1 MILLDTHTW
10 LWLLHDPTQ
19 LSTLAQTIIIEAENN
34 HNILI
39 SSISVWE
46 IAVKQSLNKLQL
58 PLPIN
63 EWFELAQQQ
72 PGTTIEPLSPLD
84 AIHSA
89 NLPGEFHK
97 DPADR
102 ILVAIARRYNIP
114 IITRDQ
120 KILNYLYVKT
130 IW

>member
-10 LWLLHDPTQ
+10 LWLLHDPNQ
-19 LSTLAQTIIIEAENN
+19 LSPPAQSIITESENN
-34 HNILI
+34 NSILI

-46 IAVKQSLNKLQL
+46 IATKQSLNKLQL
-58 PLPIN
+58 PLPIH

-72 PGTTIEPLSPLD
+72 PGTVIEPLSSAD
-84 AIHSA
+84 AIDSA
-89 NLPGEFHK
+89 NLPGNFHK

-102 ILVAIARRYNIP
+102 ILVAIARRYEIP
-114 IITRDQ
+114 LITCDQ
-120 KILNYLYVKT
+120 KILNYSHVKT

>member
-1 MILLDTHTW
+1 MILLDTHAW
-10 LWLLHDPTQ
+10 LWLLHDSTQ
-19 LSTLAQTIIIEAENN
+19 LSDNAQTIITEAENN
-34 HNILI
+34 NSILI

-46 IAVKQSLNKLQL
+46 IAVKHSLNKLEL

-63 EWFELAQQQ
+63 EWFKLAQQQ

-89 NLPGEFHK
+89 NLPGKFHK

-102 ILVAIARRYNIP
+102 ILVAIARRYDIP
-114 IITRDQ
+114 IVTRDD
-120 KILNYLYVKT
+120 KILNYPHVKS

>member
-19 LSTLAQTIIIEAENN
+19 LSTSAQTIITEAENN